1 MHRTLKSFI
10 LVTDADGPKGPPAII
25 GSEVA
30 KVRIRSEIDKKY
42 RELEVHV
49 CNDELTDE
57 VHSVMDQLHS
67 IFDISLTATDEAG
80 NHCILRPGDI
90 ITFYA
95 EGQKVFALDDKKKYT
110 VSRTLYE
117 LEQELE
123 KLGFTRISRSE
134 LVNYRRIKSLDLSL
148 TGTIRVIM
156 KNGYETY
163 TSRRNVSKLKEL
175 LLHGK
180 KNASGADK
188 DRQG

>member
-1 MHRTLKSFI
+1 
-10 LVTDADGPKGPPAII
+10 
-25 GSEVA
+25 
-30 KVRIRSEIDKKY
+30 
-42 RELEVHV
+42 
-49 CNDELTDE
+49 
-57 VHSVMDQLHS
+57 DQLHS

-80 NHCILRPGDI
+80 NHCILSPGDI

-123 KLGFTRISRSE
+123 KLGFTRISRAE

-180 KNASGADK
+180 KNTSDT
-188 DRQG
+188 DRRQG